1 MNRTIVSFLCSLLCF
16 TSLLNSAQKQLS
28 PDAPAFRAQAP
39 TFLALNYGIE
49 VDTNRISLGFNGYSI
64 EQILSTPGAKML
76 LAATPYQNPTGKTD
90 TIFTLPS
97 STAPFTFP
105 VGTPLI
111 YDITRTPQGNL
122 NPILLTPVI
131 KDFLHSKCWSTDP
144 QSIINFAQTL
154 ENPLPADYPLVN
166 EWNKFI
172 TPPKPQLPI
181 KTTPPALE
189 QKKEDPSLVT
199 TLKKQVEKMAQ
210 QMDEMKALLSQKEK
224 GESANPVSEEKSKN
238 QKKEPATEKKS
249 TKKKQKKNSTK
260 PAITIQQPSKEELQ
274 RRKIAETELKLK
286 QEEEAKKKALELKK
300 QEEAKKIA
308 KKEEKKARQKAA
320 KEEKARQAEQAEKD
334 KEARF
339 NQQQQELAAKQVT
352 RPSSKKIVA
361 EIDYAKQLA
370 KKEEVEK
377 SPAKQTTKKKKKK
390 KKKVVSAQGPAQA
403 DDSYEF
409 LELAKKE
416 KEEEEARI
424 ENARLEKLTP
434 SYNLIGTSLQVA
446 NKQFEIRNFKVAV
459 KWYIKATNQIQL
471 FHKNFPDEE
480 MISYNGTTKTY
491 KELIKNI
498 LSSINNCHKQD
509 QSSITDEEYISFGHK
524 IKDLLTIKEIH
535 NFLSKYKNMGE
546 LIEKKAH
553 KDEQEQA
560 LLLQDAIQRL
570 EGKTLKKTNLESDE
584 DGLKDYKL
592 GVYLSTRKNYE
603 KALEFFKS
611 AYKKGCPGALLNTIE
626 TSRLLAE
633 QKEIIG
639 KSKKDEVLITCSA
652 KEKQKALSLALE
664 CWQKREV
671 LDKEIVMQIPGQ
683 IGLCLWSLNTPAD
696 INTKKYSEILQFF
709 QKGQELDDSIS
720 YFYEALM
727 IQQMVHPDYPEE
739 LFCTKETH
747 YDCIKETCGF
757 KQIMFLLHNKKE
769 VLFPDELSPE
779 ALCGLGIMYDEGKVV
794 ECNEAKAYELFNLA
808 LSKESKKAQGYIG
821 QYMIEGKNGCP
832 QDIKEGLRLVK
843 LSADEGF
850 PESQKYF
857 YKTLLNNPLIADKF
871 FFSHIQKVAHY
882 YTINKEDLSEKEK
895 TRTIEKFYEKLQKSE
910 TIMEKYQEEF
920 PEILYSEEMNGLNV
934 LVKEITESKSLL
946 VQKYPDREEKFINIL
961 DLSETITRSYINR
974 FIKIGRYDQAFILIQ
989 NFYKEAF
996 ENEIDQLINLKNEFK
1011 GQINEADIQK
1021 VLNFASKAST
1031 QPLEPE
1037 EIQFICKNR
1046 HLIQTILNAGSKEYQ
1061 MNKDTVNIIHGF
1073 SQIIPYAHAH
1083 EQVELVSRIKT
1094 DLKDI
1099 TSLFIKSMDHAP
1111 DEDTEA
1117 CDLLILLCSKFKE
1130 EQEYKQAILE
1140 AISKLLPLSL
1150 EEADDHYFKSIEEY
1164 LKK

>member
-122 NPILLTPVI
+122 NPILLTPAI
-131 KDFLHSKCWSTDP
+131 KDFLHSKCWLTDP

-320 KEEKARQAEQAEKD
+320 KEEKARQTEQAEKD

-498 LSSINNCHKQD
+498 LSSINQCYKAD
-509 QSSITDEEYISFGHK
+509 KTSIADGEYANFGYK
-524 IKDLLTIKEIH
+524 VKDLLTIKEIH
-535 NFLSKYKNMGE
+535 DFLSKYKNMGKLMNKQTQKRKKE
-546 LIEKKAH
+546 EAAKIQHAIKVLKGEK
-553 KDEQEQA
+553 
-560 LLLQDAIQRL
+560 L
-570 EGKTLKKTNLESDE
+570 EPPAEESE
-584 DGLKDYKL
+584 NGLRNYKL
-592 GVYLSTRKNYE
+592 GAYLFSRKNYE
-603 KALEFFKS
+603 EGLKFFES
-611 AYKKGCPGALLNTIE
+611 AYQEGYSSAILNIIE
-626 TSRLLAE
+626 TARLLAE
-633 QKEIIG
+633 QNETIG
-639 KSKKDEVLITCSA
+639 KSKKDEELISTSLQQ
-652 KEKQKALSLALE
+652 KQKALDLSLK
-664 CWQKREV
+664 CWGKRKMLGSE
-671 LDKEIVMQIPGQ
+671 MQAKIPAQ

-739 LFCTKETH
+739 LFCKKEIH
-747 YDCIKETCGF
+747 YDCTKETCGL
-757 KQIMFLLHNKKE
+757 KQIIFLFHNKKE

-794 ECNEAKAYELFNLA
+794 ECNEAKAYEFFNLA

-832 QDIKEGLRLVK
+832 QDIKEGLRLVE

-857 YKTLLNNPLIADKF
+857 YKTLLNNSLITDKF